1 MILQFTNS
9 QDFTTASEKQ
19 VKEKWPKI
27 PHWFLSQRDNF
38 LVCATTRYRDS
49 LSSGMA
55 GSSILFH
62 EIYLLAP
69 VHALSF
75 ASLPPLETWSVTG
88 WMISPQQEESGPP
101 MARPEPHT
109 YPRNQ
114 RWSQLYHN
122 HNGLEKR
129 KGAIFQ
135 GDIIPV
141 PREGKWMLG
150 YKIHTYLWQWYRLF
164 IKFKIKFQC
173 FKGTRLGMV
182 IS

>member
-1 MILQFTNS
+1 MNIQFTNS

-55 GSSILFH
+55 GSSILVH

-75 ASLPPLETWSVTG
+75 ASLPPLETQSVTG
-88 WMISPQQEESGPP
+88 WMISPQLEESSAPIWQAWATCPP
-101 MARPEPHT
+101 LESEVKSTLSQSQWLREKERGNFPRWQHT
-109 YPRNQ
+109 STKRRKMDAGLQNPYMSLTVVYTFHQIQNQ
-114 RWSQLYHN
+114 
-122 HNGLEKR
+122 
-129 KGAIFQ
+129 
-135 GDIIPV
+135 V
-141 PREGKWMLG
+141 PM
-150 YKIHTYLWQWYRLF
+150 F
-164 IKFKIKFQC
+164 
-173 FKGTRLGMV
+173 
-182 IS
+182 